1 MGSRRRKPFS
11 FKKHREE
18 GPVVGAMGFGKMS
31 PLQIAAEA
39 GKVFRGE
46 EMTCILCGARQTSS
60 PDTNTRWRI
69 CQLDGDKFYACPNEF
84 PPDGASQAQFE
95 VAYRNFLLKAT
106 EKRRLRKLN

>member
-1 MGSRRRKPFS
+1 MGSRRHKPFS

-18 GPVVGAMGFGKMS
+18 GPVVGAMGFGKLS
-31 PLQIAAEA
+31 PGQVARKA

-60 PDTNTRWRI
+60 PDTNTQWRI

-84 PPDGASQAQFE
+84 PPDGSSEEAFE
-95 VAYRNFLLKAT
+95 AAYRRFLLKAM
-106 EKRRLRKLN
+106 EKRQLRKLN